1 MQNFDSIFLVT
12 YFLRTKHKQIINPS
26 LKAKAN
32 QSKQT
37 NWLKKFETI
46 FNNLIVGDIATV
58 PLKVSYL
65 GYTLKHVSN
74 FANVIMKQ
82 GFQWKRER
90 RCTCEIK
97 SLQ

>member
-37 NWLKKFETI
+37 NWLKKFETK
-46 FNNLIVGDIATV
+46 NL
-58 PLKVSYL
+58 K
-65 GYTLKHVSN
+65 
-74 FANVIMKQ
+74 F
-82 GFQWKRER
+82 
-90 RCTCEIK
+90 EI
-97 SLQ
+97 